1 MKILKGTIL
10 SFKKNPFFNNIEE
23 SVNII
28 EDGGILIKNGI
39 IAEVDN
45 FLTIKKKNSLA
56 KTYDYG
62 RHLITAGFI
71 DCHMHYP
78 QTGIISSFGK
88 RLIDWLN
95 DFTFPEEKKFI
106 APEYASKIASLTLNL
121 CLQNG
126 TTTVSSFCTSS
137 PTSVNKFFEEANKR
151 EMCVVAGK
159 TCMDRNAP
167 EYLLDTV
174 NSSYDESKKLIEKWH
189 KTNRLVYAISPRFA
203 PTSTPKQLECL
214 GNLWSEFPDCLMQT
228 HLSEQEEEIHWVK
241 NLFPNAKNYLNVYE
255 QFDLVR
261 ENSIFGHCIHL
272 SDKELDILQ
281 ERNSSVAHCPTSNLF
296 IGSGI
301 FNLKSFNEKKIK
313 VGLATDTGGG
323 TFFSML
329 KTMAETYKIS
339 QLSQFSIHPAQ
350 LLWLATMGSSTAL
363 NLQKEIGN
371 IEKNYFA
378 DLNVIDLSS
387 TKEIDQ
393 RKSRANNIWE
403 AIFPTLIMGDDRA
416 IISTWVNGN
425 EI

>member
-10 SFKKNPFFNNIEE
+10 SFKKNPFLNNIEE

-39 IAEVDN
+39 IVEVDN

-95 DFTFPEEKKFI
+95 DYTFPEEKKFI
-106 APEYASKIASLTLNL
+106 DPEYASKIASLTLNL

-159 TCMDRNAP
+159 TCMNRNAP
-167 EYLLDTV
+167 DYLLDTV

-189 KTNRLVYAISPRFA
+189 KNKRLVYTISPRFA
-203 PTSTPKQLECL
+203 PTSTPEQLECL

-301 FNLKSFNEKKIK
+301 FNLKSFNKKKIK

-329 KTMAETYKIS
+329 KTMSETYKIS

-363 NLQKEIGN
+363 NLQNEIGN

-387 TKEIDQ
+387 TQEIDQ

-416 IISTWVNGN
+416 IKSTWVNGN

>member
-45 FLTIKKKNSLA
+45 FLTIKEKNPLT

-95 DFTFPEEKKFI
+95 DYTFPEEKKFI
-106 APEYASKIASLTLNL
+106 DPEYASKIASLTLNL

-189 KTNRLVYAISPRFA
+189 NTNRLVYSISPRFA
-203 PTSTPKQLECL
+203 PTSTPEQLECL

-228 HLSEQEEEIHWVK
+228 HLSEQQEEIHWVK
-241 NLFPNAKNYLNVYE
+241 NLFPNSKNYLNVYE

-301 FNLKSFNEKKIK
+301 FNLKSFNKKKIK

-329 KTMAETYKIS
+329 KTMSETYKIS

-387 TKEIDQ
+387 TQEIDQ

>member
-1 MKILKGTIL
+1 MKIITGTIL

-45 FLTIKKKNSLA
+45 FLTIKKKNLLA

-95 DFTFPEEKKFI
+95 DYTFPEEKKFI
-106 APEYASKIASLTLNL
+106 DPEYASTIASLTLNL

-159 TCMDRNAP
+159 TCMNRNAP
-167 EYLLDTV
+167 DYLLDTV

-189 KTNRLVYAISPRFA
+189 KKNRLVYTISPRFA
-203 PTSTPKQLECL
+203 PTSTPEQLECL

-301 FNLKSFNEKKIK
+301 FNLKSFNKKKIK

-329 KTMAETYKIS
+329 KTMSETYKIS

-387 TKEIDQ
+387 TQEIDQ

>member
-1 MKILKGTIL
+1 MKIIKGTIL

-45 FLTIKKKNSLA
+45 FLKIKKKNPLA
-56 KTYDYG
+56 KIYDYR

-95 DFTFPEEKKFI
+95 DYTFPEEKKFI
-106 APEYASKIASLTLNL
+106 DPEYASKIASLTLNL

-159 TCMDRNAP
+159 TCMNRNAP
-167 EYLLDTV
+167 DYLLDTV

-189 KTNRLVYAISPRFA
+189 KKNRLVYTISPRFA
-203 PTSTPKQLECL
+203 PTSTPEQLDCL

-301 FNLKSFNEKKIK
+301 FNLRSFNEKKIK

-329 KTMAETYKIS
+329 KTMSETYKIS

-393 RKSRANNIWE
+393 RKSRANNVWE

>member
-45 FLTIKKKNSLA
+45 FLNIKKKNPLA
-56 KTYDYG
+56 KIYDYR

-95 DFTFPEEKKFI
+95 DYTFPEEKKFI
-106 APEYASKIASLTLNL
+106 DPEYASKIASLTLNL

-159 TCMDRNAP
+159 TCMNRNAP
-167 EYLLDTV
+167 DYLLDTV
-174 NSSYDESKKLIEKWH
+174 NSSYHESKKLIEKWH
-189 KTNRLVYAISPRFA
+189 KNNRLVYTISPRFA
-203 PTSTPKQLECL
+203 PTSTPEQLECL

-301 FNLKSFNEKKIK
+301 FNLKSFNKKKIK

-329 KTMAETYKIS
+329 KTMSETYKIS

>member
-39 IAEVDN
+39 IEEVDN

-95 DFTFPEEKKFI
+95 DYTFPEEKKFI
-106 APEYASKIASLTLNL
+106 DPEYASKIASLTLNL

-126 TTTVSSFCTSS
+126 TTTVSSFCTTS

-159 TCMDRNAP
+159 TCMNRNAP
-167 EYLLDTV
+167 DYLLDTV

-189 KTNRLVYAISPRFA
+189 KNKRLVYTISPRFA
-203 PTSTPKQLECL
+203 PTSTPEQLECL

-228 HLSEQEEEIHWVK
+228 HLSEQQEEIHWVK
-241 NLFPNAKNYLNVYE
+241 NLYPNSKNYLNVYE
-255 QFDLVR
+255 QFNLVR

-301 FNLKSFNEKKIK
+301 FNLESFNKKKIK

-329 KTMAETYKIS
+329 KTMSETYKIS

-387 TKEIDQ
+387 TQEIDQ

-416 IISTWVNGN
+416 IKSTWVNGN

>member
-95 DFTFPEEKKFI
+95 DYTFPEEKKFI
-106 APEYASKIASLTLNL
+106 DPEYASKIASLTLNL

-189 KTNRLVYAISPRFA
+189 KANRLVYSISPRFA

-301 FNLKSFNEKKIK
+301 FNLRSFNEKKIK

-329 KTMAETYKIS
+329 KTMSETYKIS

-387 TKEIDQ
+387 TQEIDQ

>member
-95 DFTFPEEKKFI
+95 DYTFPEEKKFI
-106 APEYASKIASLTLNL
+106 DPEYASKIASLTLNL

-189 KTNRLVYAISPRFA
+189 KNNRLVYTISPRFA

-241 NLFPNAKNYLNVYE
+241 SLFPNAKNYLNVYE

-329 KTMAETYKIS
+329 KTMSETYKIS

-387 TKEIDQ
+387 TQEIDQ

>member
-10 SFKKNPFFNNIEE
+10 SFKKNPFLNNIEE

-39 IAEVDN
+39 IVEVDN

-95 DFTFPEEKKFI
+95 DYTFPEEKKFI
-106 APEYASKIASLTLNL
+106 DPEYASKIASLTLNL

-126 TTTVSSFCTSS
+126 TTTVSSFCTTS

-159 TCMDRNAP
+159 TCMNRNAP
-167 EYLLDTV
+167 DYLLDTV

-189 KTNRLVYAISPRFA
+189 KNKRLVYTISPRFA
-203 PTSTPKQLECL
+203 PTSTPEQLECL

-301 FNLKSFNEKKIK
+301 FNLKSFNKKKIK

-329 KTMAETYKIS
+329 KTMSETYKIS

-350 LLWLATMGSSTAL
+350 LLWLATMGSSNAL

-387 TKEIDQ
+387 TQEIDQ

-416 IISTWVNGN
+416 IKSTWVNGN

>member
-28 EDGGILIKNGI
+28 ENGGILIKNGI

-45 FLTIKKKNSLA
+45 FLTIKKKNPLA

-95 DFTFPEEKKFI
+95 DYTFPEEKKFI
-106 APEYASKIASLTLNL
+106 DPEYASKIASLTLNL

-159 TCMDRNAP
+159 TCMNRNAP
-167 EYLLDTV
+167 DYLLDTV

-189 KTNRLVYAISPRFA
+189 KTNRLVYTISPRFA
-203 PTSTPKQLECL
+203 PTSTPEQLECL

-241 NLFPNAKNYLNVYE
+241 NLFPNATNYLNVYE

-301 FNLKSFNEKKIK
+301 FNLRSFNEKKIK

-329 KTMAETYKIS
+329 KTMSETYKIS

-387 TKEIDQ
+387 TQEIDQ

-416 IISTWVNGN
+416 IKSTWVNGN